1 MVKLATA
8 REIRTYGPRLGRSR
22 AEYINAGLYLFATVV
37 LIGGFTAT
45 GFSWEPRSGL
55 VLILLALALITA
67 VNVHDLVA
75 HLAGIDYRLKLM
87 DYDLQL
93 GLVEFAVP
101 LVQIAGSIVFFLGIL
116 FVFNQAETKHGNSG
130 REKHAL
136 NMLIAGP
143 LLWVIGSIHN
153 SCQIYERA
161 DSHVQILQQCV
172 HIPFLVGS
180 LLFLVSS
187 LLNSFDQTGSSHTA
201 LKLLGRR
208 WIWLGLSGSICL
220 FVGGLMNVAKVF
232 NFVQIT
238 GLRLEKLRGG
248 AQDRLLEE
256 REGYLPLVAEEERI
270 RKMEADQASN
280 RAKTRSHLDS
290 KEGAGTTES
299 VMGTS
304 QTPYK
309 DVLLGQS

>member
-87 DYDLQL
+87 EYDLQL

-101 LVQIAGSIVFFLGIL
+101 LVQIAGSVVFFLGIL
-116 FVFNQAETKHGNSG
+116 IVFNQAETKHGTSG

-187 LLNSFDQTGSSHTA
+187 LLNIFDQSGTSHSA

-208 WIWLGLSGSICL
+208 WVWLGISGSICL
-220 FVGGLMNVAKVF
+220 FVGGLMNVVKVF
-232 NFVQIT
+232 NFVQIS

-248 AQDRLLEE
+248 AQDRLFEE

-270 RKMEADQASN
+270 RKMEADHASN
-280 RAKTRSHLDS
+280 RAKTRNQLDS
-290 KEGAGTTES
+290 KEGAGTAEA
-299 VMGTS
+299 VMGSS

>member
-55 VLILLALALITA
+55 VLILLALALITV

-87 DYDLQL
+87 EYDLQL

-101 LVQIAGSIVFFLGIL
+101 LVQIAGSVVFFLGIL
-116 FVFNQAETKHGNSG
+116 FVFNQAETKHGNG
-130 REKHAL
+130 AREKHAL

-180 LLFLVSS
+180 LLFLVSA
-187 LLNSFDQTGSSHTA
+187 LLNSFDPSGSSHTT

-220 FVGGLMNVAKVF
+220 FVGGLMNVVKVF

-248 AQDRLLEE
+248 AQDRLFEE

-270 RKMEADQASN
+270 RKMEADQSSN

-290 KEGAGTTES
+290 KEGAGTAES
-299 VMGTS
+299 MMGTS

-309 DVLLGQS
+309 DVLLGQG

>member
-22 AEYINAGLYLFATVV
+22 AEYINAGLYLFATVA

-55 VLILLALALITA
+55 VLILLALVLITA

-75 HLAGIDYRLKLM
+75 HLAGIDYRLM
-87 DYDLQL
+87 EYDLQL

-101 LVQIAGSIVFFLGIL
+101 LVQIAGSVVFFLGIF
-116 FVFNQAETKHGNSG
+116 FVFHQAETKRGYSG
-130 REKHAL
+130 REHHAL
-136 NMLIAGP
+136 NLLIAGP

-153 SCQIYERA
+153 SCQIYQRA

-180 LLFLVSS
+180 LLFLVSAV
-187 LLNSFDQTGSSHTA
+187 LNSLDQSGSSHSG
-201 LKLLGRR
+201 LKLLGER
-208 WIWLGLSGSICL
+208 WVWLGIAGAICL
-220 FVGGLMNVAKVF
+220 FVGGLMNVVKVF

-248 AQDRLLEE
+248 AQDRLLEG

-270 RKMEADQASN
+270 RKMEADEASSRTKP
-280 RAKTRSHLDS
+280 RAHLTS
-290 KEGAGTTES
+290 KAGAGATETVVVS
-299 VMGTS
+299 S
-304 QTPYK
+304 PTPYK
-309 DVLLGQS
+309 DVLVGQS

>member
-8 REIRTYGPRLGRSR
+8 REIRTYGPRLSRSR

-45 GFSWEPRSGL
+45 GFSWEPTSGL
-55 VLILLALALITA
+55 VLILLALALIAA

-87 DYDLQL
+87 EYDLQL

-101 LVQIAGSIVFFLGIL
+101 LVQIAGSVVFFLGIL

-180 LLFLVSS
+180 LLFLVSA
-187 LLNSFDQTGSSHTA
+187 LLNSFDQSGSSHTA
-201 LKLLGRR
+201 LKLL
-208 WIWLGLSGSICL
+208 
-220 FVGGLMNVAKVF
+220 
-232 NFVQIT
+232 IT

-248 AQDRLLEE
+248 AQDRLLEV

-290 KEGAGTTES
+290 KEGGGTAES

-309 DVLLGQS
+309 DVLLGQG